1 MWKIVKFFKKISD
14 RRERANVSRTAA
26 RIGGRSWRFRLI
38 RAVPA
43 PTGRGPGNGQ
53 FALQA
58 ALRRRGPSWLAI
70 GGPLRPGEIPWFW
83 SWEDRETAA
92 LCAATGQPFV
102 AGPNIL
108 FAQSRDPCR
117 IEAER
122 EICHAASCRH
132 VVHRVGMV
140 SPVDRRA
147 SRPGQPR
154 PDRASGPIRSIRI
167 PADR

>member
-38 RAVPA
+38 RAVSA

-58 ALRRRGPSWLAI
+58 ALRRRGPPWLAI

-92 LCAATGQPFV
+92 LCARTGQPFV

-117 IEAER
+117 LEAER
-122 EICHAASCRH
+122 EICRAASCRMLFTESEWYRQLIEE
-132 VVHRVGMV
+132 HRG
-140 SPVDRRA
+140 PANRA
-147 SRPGQPR
+147 RSS
-154 PDRASGPIRSIRI
+154 SGRIRSIRI
-167 PADR
+167 PAGR